1 MIPMEEVNPSAT
13 PADSPRRCYQ
23 CDGTGQFRTAF
34 RMEFCFCPLG
44 CATKVDRG
52 LVSYWSLGTT

>member
-1 MIPMEEVNPSAT
+1 MEEVSPQATPTNPS
-13 PADSPRRCYQ
+13 RGRCYQ
-23 CDGTGQFRTAF
+23 CDGTGQFRTTF

-44 CATKVDRG
+44 CASKVNRG